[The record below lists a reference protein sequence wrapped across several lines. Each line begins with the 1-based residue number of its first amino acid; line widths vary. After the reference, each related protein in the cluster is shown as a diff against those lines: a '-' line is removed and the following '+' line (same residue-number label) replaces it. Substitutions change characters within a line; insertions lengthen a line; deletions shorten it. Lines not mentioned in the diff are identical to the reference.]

1 MARPNSYTRKTT
13 YSYDTYISIVS
24 PTEGRRKIRL
34 EYLLNPPCK
43 LIDSDLNTVVDG
55 FGNNI
60 IMKSGNSSSKRIIAL
75 EETATYSESDYV
87 LIFSPT
93 YGVRKI
99 LAKDLF
105 EEVE

>member
-43 LIDSDLNTVVDG
+43 LIDDNLNNVVDHL
-55 FGNNI
+55 GNKI
-60 IMKSGNSSSKRIIAL
+60 IMKSGNSSPKRITGL
-75 EETATYSESDYV
+75 DNVESYTSADYI

-99 LAKDLF
+99 LATDLF
-105 EEVE
+105 GEVE